1 MSKPPATSIGL
12 RIRYQGAPPIHWTGG
27 PADFG
32 LQDKDEV
39 LLLGRPDADGLV
51 LFDISVEVRS
61 QGGGAPLFLG
71 PLTHG
76 SPASRFL
83 YLSWRN
89 ADGAYAMRFKLP
101 LGAITS
107 SQVERALRSDDPI
120 LGDLIVPIQ
129 RATKTGANVGGTRLV
144 VWS

>member
-1 MSKPPATSIGL
+1 
-12 RIRYQGAPPIHWTGG
+12 
-27 PADFG
+27 
-32 LQDKDEV
+32 
-39 LLLGRPDADGLV
+39 
-51 LFDISVEVRS
+51 
-61 QGGGAPLFLG
+61 
-71 PLTHG
+71 
-76 SPASRFL
+76 
-83 YLSWRN
+83 LSWRN